1 MKIKNLEK
9 FLKNIFVFFLKMFS
23 KMLLNSNHETT
34 KTKSNA
40 EINTTEY
47 FNIRTNKTVRT
58 TDVKILK
65 FNSFLI
71 KYYQN
76 FFSIF

>member
-1 MKIKNLEK
+1 MKMKNLNK
-9 FLKNIFVFFLKMFS
+9 FFKKLFVFFLYMFS

-34 KTKSNA
+34 NIKSNV

-47 FNIRTNKTVRT
+47 FNIRANKITRA

-65 FNSFLI
+65 YNSFII

-76 FFSIF
+76 FSSIF

>member
-1 MKIKNLEK
+1 MKIKNLDK
-9 FLKNIFVFFLKMFS
+9 FLKKIFVFFLYIFS
-23 KMLLNSNHETT
+23 KIKLNSNHETT
-34 KTKSNA
+34 KIKSNA

-47 FNIRTNKTVRT
+47 FNISVNKIINA

-65 FNSFLI
+65 FNSFII

-76 FFSIF
+76 FSSIF

>member
-1 MKIKNLEK
+1 MKIKNLNK
-9 FLKNIFVFFLKMFS
+9 FLKKIFIFFLYMFS

-34 KTKSNA
+34 KISSNT

-47 FNIRTNKTVRT
+47 FNISANKIIRA

-65 FNSFLI
+65 FNSFII

>member
-1 MKIKNLEK
+1 MKIKNLNK
-9 FLKNIFVFFLKMFS
+9 FLEKILVFFLYMFS

-34 KTKSNA
+34 KIKSNT

-47 FNIRTNKTVRT
+47 FNISANKIIRA

-65 FNSFLI
+65 FNSLVI

-76 FFSIF
+76 FSLIF

>member
-34 KTKSNA
+34 KIKSNA

-47 FNIRTNKTVRT
+47 FNIRANKTVRA

>member
-1 MKIKNLEK
+1 MKMKNLNK
-9 FLKNIFVFFLKMFS
+9 FFKKLFVFFLYMFS

-34 KTKSNA
+34 KIKSNA

-47 FNIRTNKTVRT
+47 FNISDNKIIKA

-65 FNSFLI
+65 FNSFVI

-76 FFSIF
+76 FSSIF

>member
-34 KTKSNA
+34 KIKSNV

-47 FNIRTNKTVRT
+47 FNISANKIIRA

-65 FNSFLI
+65 FNSFII

-76 FFSIF
+76 FSSIF

>member
-1 MKIKNLEK
+1 MKIKNLDK
-9 FLKNIFVFFLKMFS
+9 FLKNIFVFFLYMFS

-34 KTKSNA
+34 KIKSNV

-47 FNIRTNKTVRT
+47 FNIRANKIISA

-65 FNSFLI
+65 FNSFII

-76 FFSIF
+76 FSSIF

>member
-1 MKIKNLEK
+1 MKIKNFDK
-9 FLKNIFVFFLKMFS
+9 FLKKIFVFFLYMFS

-34 KTKSNA
+34 KIKSNA

-47 FNIRTNKTVRT
+47 FNINVNKIISA

-65 FNSFLI
+65 FNSFII

-76 FFSIF
+76 FSSIF

>member
-1 MKIKNLEK
+1 MKIKNLNK
-9 FLKNIFVFFLKMFS
+9 FIKKIFVFFLDMFS

-34 KTKSNA
+34 KIKSNT

-47 FNIRTNKTVRT
+47 FNISANKIIRA

-65 FNSFLI
+65 FNSFII

-76 FFSIF
+76 FSSIF